1 MSKEISFNNYCFS
14 KGVPVHHKS
23 QDDQIAHE
31 QYLAAPYR
39 QSIYCLGPAQKQRK
53 MLRIS
58 GLVIAAHG
66 MIFGENCTRFSYK
79 LRELGEDY
87 RFHVK
92 RKHNSIS

>member
-1 MSKEISFNNYCFS
+1 M
-14 KGVPVHHKS
+14 
-23 QDDQIAHE
+23 
-31 QYLAAPYR
+31 AAPYR

-79 LRELGEDY
+79 LRELGGRLPVILQALQITDFMSKGSTILFPSE
-87 RFHVK
+87 
-92 RKHNSIS
+92 